1 MVARSCAS
9 RFATVAL
16 GPPPILGAR
25 GRQQAAS
32 GAFFFLAL
40 ARIELV
46 GAGGGMPETSPQA
59 LQLLDQVRSL
69 ALQVANPASRARN
82 QVRDALRDLCR
93 ARGLLTSTTETT
105 ASRGT
110 QDGYRGRLA
119 LVVGLPTR
127 VDGRGVYGP
136 PLALVAVE
144 INRRKVRQR
153 SIFKLLH
160 IPKDIPICSL
170 LILTAGTSP
179 PMEGLDSVLCLG
191 AASIALNTSRRT
203 SPVDDD
209 EIPF

>member
-1 MVARSCAS
+1 
-9 RFATVAL
+9 
-16 GPPPILGAR
+16 
-25 GRQQAAS
+25 
-32 GAFFFLAL
+32 
-40 ARIELV
+40 
-46 GAGGGMPETSPQA
+46 MPETSPQA

-93 ARGLLTSTTETT
+93 ARGLLVSTTETT

-119 LVVGLPTR
+119 LVVGLPSR

-179 PMEGLDSVLCLG
+179 PIEGLDSILCLG
-191 AASIALNTSRRT
+191 APFARPTRR
-203 SPVDDD
+203 PHQV
-209 EIPF
+209 EQAPG

>member
-1 MVARSCAS
+1 
-9 RFATVAL
+9 
-16 GPPPILGAR
+16 
-25 GRQQAAS
+25 
-32 GAFFFLAL
+32 
-40 ARIELV
+40 
-46 GAGGGMPETSPQA
+46 MPETSPQA

-93 ARGLLTSTTETT
+93 ARGLLVSTTETT

-110 QDGYRGRLA
+110 QDGYRGHLA

-136 PLALVAVE
+136 PRALVAVE

>member
-93 ARGLLTSTTETT
+93 ARGLL
-105 ASRGT
+105 RGT

>member
-1 MVARSCAS
+1 MFARSCAS
-9 RFATVAL
+9 RFATAAL
-16 GPPPILGAR
+16 GPPPNLGTR

-32 GAFFFLAL
+32 GAFFLAL

-59 LQLLDQVRSL
+59 LQLLEQVRTL
-69 ALQVANPASRARN
+69 AMQVANPAQRARN
-82 QVRDALRDLCR
+82 QFRDALRDLCR
-93 ARGLLTSTTETT
+93 AQGLLTSTTETT

-110 QDGYRGRLA
+110 HDGYRGRLA
-119 LVVGLPTR
+119 LVVGLPTKR
-127 VDGRGVYGP
+127 DGRGAYGP

-144 INRRKVRQR
+144 INRKKVRQR